1 MAAAEPIPLASL
13 SVTHVYYD
21 PDDPLSLFCAY
32 LALIPQ
38 GLCVVYVTLVLFTR
52 EVEIG
57 LTFTGQVACEVLSF
71 VLKRLIKE
79 QRPPRMHGNGY
90 GMPSS
95 HAQFMAFWSLSV
107 VLFLL
112 VRHRPPAASTAKHPD
127 ASYHQPWSFV
137 QRLGVGVAAVA
148 LAALTAW
155 SRIYLN
161 YHTPRQVVAGLGAG
175 ILFALVWFAAVGVL
189 RATGWLAWGLDLPI
203 AKAVR
208 LRDLAVEED
217 MCQAGW
223 EKWVDRKM
231 ASNAKVAAGK
241 KRR

>member
-1 MAAAEPIPLASL
+1 
-13 SVTHVYYD
+13 
-21 PDDPLSLFCAY
+21 
-32 LALIPQ
+32 
-38 GLCVVYVTLVLFTR
+38 
-52 EVEIG
+52 
-57 LTFTGQVACEVLSF
+57 
-71 VLKRLIKE
+71 
-79 QRPPRMHGNGY
+79 MHGNGY

-112 VRHRPPAASTAKHPD
+112 VRHRPPPASTAKHAD

-137 QRLGVGVAAVA
+137 ERLGVGLATVA

-161 YHTPRQVVAGLGAG
+161 YHTTRQVVAGLGAG
-175 ILFALVWFAAVGVL
+175 ILFALAWFAAVGVL

-231 ASNAKVAAGK
+231 ASNAKLAAGK
-241 KRR
+241 KQR